1 MISRRTV
8 VCLGTAQLIAWG
20 TSYYLIGVFGEH
32 IAATSGWSR
41 GFTYGGFSVGLL
53 VMGFASAWAGRA
65 VDRHGGLPVLASGSL
80 LNAAGCLGL
89 AYAHH
94 PAVYCLAWIVLG
106 LSMRLTLY
114 DAAFAALA
122 RIGGAGAR
130 RAMAQITLLG
140 GLASTTFWPLGNALI
155 AWLGWR
161 GALVAYAA
169 ISLAVIPL
177 YFTLVAPRRQGDEPA
192 EATTMANVPAADNDR
207 ASWWLYA
214 AMMALVAFLN
224 SGMSAHMIGILA
236 GLGLGASTAVWL
248 ASLRGI
254 GQTAARV
261 CEVAFGMGLSPLT
274 LNLVATLLLTAG
286 FMVVPIAGTGITQV
300 VLFALAFGAGNGLM
314 SITRGTLPLVLIDP
328 ARYGS
333 ITGRLLIPS
342 FILAAAAPLV
352 LGYLIEAHG
361 PHAAVILCL
370 ALALVILALTVAL
383 SQRFSLR
390 R

>member
-8 VCLGTAQLIAWG
+8 ICLGTAQLIAWG

-155 AWLGWR
+155 AWLG
-161 GALVAYAA
+161 LVSLAHAQSAAFQTLPTGAA
-169 ISLAVIPL
+169 INMSIPL
-177 YFTLVAPRRQGDEPA
+177 FKSRVVLVDLPTGRVAVGNPDVADIVVINPTQLYVLAKDIGTTNVLFWSRDNRMIGSINLEVVHDLDGLKAKLHQVLPNEPIEVHSA
-192 EATTMANVPAADNDR
+192 QRSIVLKGR
-207 ASWWLYA
+207 ASNVSVMNA
-214 AMMALVAFLN
+214 AVRVAEGYLAQVQTAKKAQEFEQE
-224 SGMSAHMIGILA
+224 SASRRPDKSVGSVINLIEIAGAQQVMLEVKVAEISRTEVRRLQTKFYSIGK
-236 GLGLGASTAVWL
+236 GAS
-248 ASLRGI
+248 G
-254 GQTAARV
+254 AA
-261 CEVAFGMGLSPLT
+261 T
-274 LNLVATLLLTAG
+274 
-286 FMVVPIAGTGITQV
+286 
-300 VLFALAFGAGNGLM
+300 
-314 SITRGTLPLVLIDP
+314 
-328 ARYGS
+328 
-333 ITGRLLIPS
+333 
-342 FILAAAAPLV
+342 
-352 LGYLIEAHG
+352 
-361 PHAAVILCL
+361 
-370 ALALVILALTVAL
+370 
-383 SQRFSLR
+383 
-390 R
+390 